1 MVRVGVQLKPT
12 VLMECAPNVQEI
24 QHTVLKLEYVDVLQ
38 DIEIKEDTVL
48 LDVDPIR
55 SCPMDSAAASL
66 ATIQS
71 MESAANATGIKS
83 MTKALESAESHATPR
98 ESTTSK
104 PANVNAYPNSS
115 NWRMEHAKPA
125 PSTRLSTQ

>member
-1 MVRVGVQLKPT
+1 MVHVDVQLRPT
-12 VLMECAPNVQEI
+12 VLRESAPNVQEI

-55 SCPMDSAAASL
+55 SCLMDSAAASL
-66 ATIQS
+66 DSIQS
-71 MESAANATGIKS
+71 MASAANATGIKS
-83 MTKALESAESHATPR
+83 MTKALESAESHAIPR

-104 PANVNAYPNSS
+104 PENVNASPNSS
-115 NWRMEHAKPA
+115 N
-125 PSTRLSTQ
+125 

>member
-1 MVRVGVQLKPT
+1 MVLVDVQLKPT
-12 VLMECAPNVQEI
+12 VSMECAPNVQEI
-24 QHTVLKLEYVDVLQ
+24 QHTVLILEYVDVLQ

-55 SCPMDSAAASL
+55 SCLMDSAAASL

-71 MESAANATGIKS
+71 MASAANATGIKS
-83 MTKALESAESHATPR
+83 MTKALESAESHAMPR

-104 PANVNAYPNSS
+104 PVNVNASPNSS
-115 NWRMEHAKPA
+115 
-125 PSTRLSTQ
+125 S